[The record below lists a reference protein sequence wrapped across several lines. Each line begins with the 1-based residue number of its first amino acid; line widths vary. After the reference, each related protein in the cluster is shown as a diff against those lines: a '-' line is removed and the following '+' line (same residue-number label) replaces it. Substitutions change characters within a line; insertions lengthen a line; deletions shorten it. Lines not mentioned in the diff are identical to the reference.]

1 MYPLVSII
9 IPVYNGEKYMREAID
24 SALNQTYKN
33 IEVIVVN
40 DGSKDKTDEIA
51 LSYGDKIRYFKK
63 ENGGVSTALNLG
75 INEMKG
81 EYFCWLSHDD
91 VYEENKVES
100 HINLLD
106 EENKDCVFM
115 CGSYF
120 IDENSQAL
128 SRKVKKFAQG
138 FLTYRKVL
146 SEIFKGKT
154 INGCALF
161 IPKKHFDR
169 VGLFNEQI
177 RYMQDSE
184 MWYRLLTQRVNFVVH
199 SSDVC
204 VKSRVHSQQATV
216 TLKRIGKKDADQVG
230 PNMVQ
235 WLLGLPEEDRYL
247 LREYM
252 FLCCR
257 NRSNLTGK
265 MIYGILCEQK
275 KLNFVQKIKYYSI
288 FVYGKIRPF
297 LVKCYYKLFF
307 GIRVKK

>member
-100 HINLLD
+100 HINLLN

-128 SRKVKKFAQG
+128 SRKEKKFAQG
-138 FLTYRKVL
+138 FLTYREVL
-146 SEIFKGKT
+146 SEIFKGKMLG
-154 INGCALF
+154 GCALF
-161 IPKKHFDR
+161 IPKRHFDR

-184 MWYRLLTQRVNFVVH
+184 MWYRLLTQGVNFIVH

-216 TLKRIGKKDADQVG
+216 TLKSVGKKDADQVG

-235 WLLGLPEEDRYL
+235 WLLNLPKEDRYL
-247 LREYM
+247 LKKYM

-257 NRSNLTGK
+257 NRSNMTGE
-265 MIYGILCEQK
+265 MIYKILSQQES
-275 KLNFVQKIKYYSI
+275 LNLCDRIKYYTI
-288 FVYGKIRPF
+288 FAYGKIRPF
-297 LVKCYYKLFF
+297 LVKCYYKVFF
-307 GIRVKK
+307 GIKVKK